1 MVGAGPAGLEAAQA
15 LGKRGY
21 EVTVVEAS
29 RDLGGRVAKEA
40 RLPGLSE
47 WIRVLDYREGQI
59 ERLPNVEV
67 FRQSEMTVDELLELG
82 YGHVAIATGAT
93 WRADGVGRWHTTPMP
108 IDPGM
113 QILTPDDLMAG
124 RRPRGRRVVLFDD
137 DHYYMG
143 GVLAELLAKEDHEV
157 TLVTHAPDVSNWT
170 NNTLEQARIQTRV
183 LEAEIEV
190 VRSAPSRRSRAD
202 AAVSVCRFT
211 GRGPRWKPTRS
222 CWSPPACRVTSS
234 RAASRPAATTGPT
247 PAWRAS
253 PPSAT
258 AGRRARS
265 PRPSGRVTGSRRSSR
280 SSAPTPT
287 PPRSGARSPRS
298 TAAEGRQAAAP

>member
-1 MVGAGPAGLEAAQA
+1 
-15 LGKRGY
+15 
-21 EVTVVEAS
+21 VEAS

-67 FRQSEMTVDELLELG
+67 FRQSEMSVDELLELG

-157 TLVTHAPDVSNWT
+157 TLVTPAPDVSNWT

-183 LEAEIEV
+183 LDAGIEV
-190 VRSAPSRRSRAD
+190 VTQRTVARVGAD
-202 AAVSVCRFT
+202 VAVSVCRFT
-211 GRGPRWKPTRS
+211 GRETPLEADAVVLVTARLPSDQLARRFAARRDDWADAGLASVTAVGD
-222 CWSPPACRVTSS
+222 CW
-234 RAASRPAATTGPT
+234 
-247 PAWRAS
+247 
-253 PPSAT
+253 
-258 AGRRARS
+258 
-265 PRPSGRVTGSRRSSR
+265 
-280 SSAPTPT
+280 APGTI
-287 PPRSGARSPRS
+287 
-298 TAAEGRQAAAP
+298 AAAVWEGHRFAEELEVVRADPDATPFRREVTAIDGG